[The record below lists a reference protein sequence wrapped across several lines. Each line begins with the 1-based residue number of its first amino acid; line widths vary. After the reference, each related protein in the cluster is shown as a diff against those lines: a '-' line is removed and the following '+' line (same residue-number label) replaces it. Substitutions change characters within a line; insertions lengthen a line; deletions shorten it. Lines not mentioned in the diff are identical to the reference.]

1 MLINLIKILK
11 TIISHIEEDT
21 KIKEEII
28 EIIEI
33 INLIKT
39 KDIDHEVIVEAEVIT
54 RNIKIEIDKKKK
66 RERIDLV
73 LNNTKDTKVVEDIN
87 NKAHLLLEDQLNS
100 VIKVFKVNQVEFN
113 LQVLQITDMIMWF
126 SC

>member
-113 LQVLQITDMIMWF
+113 LQVLQITDMII
-126 SC
+126 

>member
-54 RNIKIEIDKKKK
+54 RSIKIEIDKKKE
-66 RERIDLV
+66 REEIDLV

-87 NKAHLLLEDQLNS
+87 NKVHLLLEDKLNS
-100 VIKVFKVNQVEFN
+100 LIKVFKVNQVEFN
-113 LQVLQITDMIMWF
+113 LQVLQITDMII
-126 SC
+126 